1 MGSASPVAGESGS
14 GPTPVVVRE
23 QLTNLRALL
32 VLSILMTE
40 SADEGQILHL
50 AASSAPSLG
59 RWRVRGFAFTD
70 GSWRSGQHAVTGR
83 IPAGLAAEVAA
94 LGPAGGAVSAP
105 DGGWAWAYPLRSVG
119 GMFGYLVA
127 GAEAAP
133 NADSQF
139 LIQVLAQQTGVAVS
153 NARLHQIQRASA
165 EALTAANGALEDTVR
180 TLRRGMQI
188 HQRLTAVAA
197 SGEGSAGIAEALHGL
212 TGLPVAIEDRYGNL
226 RAWAGPDRPD
236 GYPKPRQERREELLR
251 RLQLEE
257 RSVREGARVIALAS
271 PRPDVLG
278 VIALVDPDD
287 RADASD
293 IMALEHGATVLAVE
307 LARLRG
313 LADAELRLRRDLLH
327 DLLTGTDDEGAYA
340 RAEALGYDLRQPHRV
355 VLVAPEAGTRI
366 ASGGASRPVTVHDP
380 GGPVGPAEP
389 ASTGGEEAPAD
400 AGGPPDPHQDRFLHA
415 VRQALRDLRLTALLG
430 RESGAVVILLPGE
443 ADWEALRQS
452 VLREQGGGRARMG
465 VGELY
470 PQPSELPRSWREA
483 QLALRLRNGNG
494 GPDGATVYAELG
506 VFRMFASLPD
516 LEDVEGYATRWLRPL
531 MSYDAAKGTE
541 LVQTLTTYLDHGG
554 RYELTA
560 RALSIHRSTL
570 KYRLQR
576 IRELSGYDLND
587 PETHFNLQLATRAWT
602 TVGVMSKTPAEP
614 AAPGRVRPVRT

>member
-1 MGSASPVAGESGS
+1 MTSSSTAATRAG
-14 GPTPVVVRE
+14 GPEPVVVRE

-40 SADEGQILHL
+40 SADEAQILHL

-59 RWRVRGFAFTD
+59 RWRVEGFAFSD
-70 GSWRSGQHAVTGR
+70 GSWRSGGQHAATGR
-83 IPAGLAAEVAA
+83 IPEWLADDVAA
-94 LGPAGGAVSAP
+94 LGLAGGAISSANA
-105 DGGWAWAYPLRSVG
+105 GWCWASPLRSVG
-119 GMFGYLVA
+119 GMFGYLIA
-127 GAEAAP
+127 CADEPPSAE
-133 NADSQF
+133 SQF

-165 EALTAANGALEDTVR
+165 EALTAANVALKDNVA

-197 SGEGSAGIAEALHGL
+197 SGEGSAGIADALNGL

-226 RAWAGPDRPD
+226 RAWAGPDRPQA
-236 GYPKPRQERREELLR
+236 YPKPRQDRREELLR

-257 RSVREGARVIALAS
+257 RSVRDGPRVVALAS

-278 VIALVDPDD
+278 VIALVDPDH

-340 RAEALGYDLRQPHRV
+340 RAEALGYDLGQPHRV
-355 VLVAPEAGTRI
+355 VLI
-366 ASGGASRPVTVHDP
+366 ASGDGVKAAYGNGASV
-380 GGPVGPAEP
+380 
-389 ASTGGEEAPAD
+389 TGGDGSAAGAGNGASAD
-400 AGGPPDPHQDRFLHA
+400 GPHDPHQDRFLHA
-415 VRQALRDLRLTALLG
+415 VRRAFRDLRLTALLG
-430 RESGAVVILLPGE
+430 VESGAVVTLMPGE
-443 ADWEALRQS
+443 ADWEVLRQA
-452 VLREQGGGRARMG
+452 VLREHGGGRARMG

-470 PQPSELPRSWREA
+470 ARPSELPRSWREA
-483 QLALRLRNGNG
+483 QLALRLHNGPAHAAG
-494 GPDGATVYAELG
+494 DSVGDSDRATVYADLG

-516 LEDVEGYATRWLRPL
+516 LEDVEDYATRWLRPL
-531 MSYDAAKGTE
+531 VGYDATKGTE
-541 LVQTLTTYLDHGG
+541 LVRTLTTYLDHGG
-554 RYELTA
+554 RYEATA
-560 RALSIHRSTL
+560 QALSIHRSTL

-602 TVGVMSKTPAEP
+602 TVGVMNRSSAEP
-614 AAPGRVRPVRT
+614 ATPRLVRPVRT